1 MKIKKETHPALIL
14 HSSCGPEKVGI
25 NKKAGMNQKVGM
37 NKKAG
42 MNQKVGMNQKGIN
55 WKLYF
60 C

>member
-55 WKLYF
+55 
-60 C
+60 